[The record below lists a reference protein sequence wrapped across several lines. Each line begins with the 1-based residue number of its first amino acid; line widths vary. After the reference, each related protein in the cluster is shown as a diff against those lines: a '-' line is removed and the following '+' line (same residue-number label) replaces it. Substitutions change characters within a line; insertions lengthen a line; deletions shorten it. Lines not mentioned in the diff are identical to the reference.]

1 MSGIFTDVY
10 VRSFT
15 GVIALIIVWLLLY
28 KGAHLFL
35 MLLRRDPLIGWG
47 FGPFGV
53 TMVFLHEPSLLF
65 LWLDV
70 LFPALVSGSVLYIGL
85 FSSFR
90 PIEFPSTPFFEL
102 TLMVLGVCLTS
113 LGDLLK
119 ALRDLRHPL
128 WGEARI
134 LRTIQILRASW
145 SKIHFTPY
153 GQTYLSD
160 HFGAN
165 SNDLLQVL

>member
-15 GVIALIIVWLLLY
+15 GVIALVIVWLLLY
-28 KGAHLFL
+28 KAAHLLL

-47 FGPFGV
+47 VGPFGI

-85 FSSFR
+85 FSSLR
-90 PIEFPSTPFFEL
+90 PIEFAATPFFEL
-102 TLMVLGVCLTS
+102 ALMILGICLTS
-113 LGDLLK
+113 FGDLLN

-165 SNDLLQVL
+165 ANDLLQVL